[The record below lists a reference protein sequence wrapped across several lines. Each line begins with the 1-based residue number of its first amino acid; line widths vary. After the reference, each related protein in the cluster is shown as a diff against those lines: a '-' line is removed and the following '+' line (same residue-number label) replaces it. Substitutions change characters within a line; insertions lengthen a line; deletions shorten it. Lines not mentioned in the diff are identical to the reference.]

1 MLFSFFQ
8 QCFHQ
13 CIALLVLA
21 EGGRGREGESKGPL
35 WLLIVLISP
44 LDSSLIALLCLQGHH
59 YSDQAQ
65 LCFSLLFMNIILQ
78 NNCFEVSLTGDQI

>member
-1 MLFSFFQ
+1 MN
-8 QCFHQ
+8 
-13 CIALLVLA
+13 
-21 EGGRGREGESKGPL
+21 EGPL

-78 NNCFEVSLTGDQI
+78 NLCFEVSCATDYI